1 LVDDE
6 SLIEVLSTTKSTAED
21 VSQKLVVAADT
32 EIKINS
38 AREEFR
44 PGEKMHACPLA
55 EFVKHNGTKVT
66 VRSMHT
72 ARRETSVSE
81 TKQPKH

>member
-44 PGEKMHACPLA
+44 PGERH
-55 EFVKHNGTKVT
+55 KHST
-66 VRSMHT
+66 HL
-72 ARRETSVSE
+72 
-81 TKQPKH
+81 